1 MKALNDLISEAKLS
15 GYKDKINLNQMK
27 DNYEQYQNLF
37 LSMSE
42 VMNDINNDS
51 EGSIPLT
58 KSEIDIYH
66 SQIEQNEI
74 FESLCND
81 KNILYLS
88 EEMLNQEIEELTSE
102 IEKIDKET
110 IRMSSLC
117 KNEQEENEKLQREM
131 NSISNT
137 EQKFLS
143 EQLCKLKE
151 DFLSKINN
159 KCKALN
165 KSIVSIISELDYNI
179 KRCNSSSIQKFII
192 GYRKMN
198 NEKFDTIFNKLVELL
213 NEYLQ
218 WFNSEISSSLNSKEN
233 LVDVNALAFLYEKI
247 AKISNAEVE
256 LKKNILLKRI
266 KLSKEQYKNKIIN
279 DYIVDNSILNKENET
294 VISSYDLEKLIER
307 SFDNEKEKIKYKYTN
322 IKNKYNYEIYNN
334 LLLKNKQSEI
344 TFIENFTKLE
354 NVINS
359 IYPYLLC
366 DLNVTQEIYDQI
378 SEIIEI
384 YTKNQNKISIQQAK
398 LRKMYNESESPI
410 NKITIDDRDFVLLDI
425 GRMMIK
431 ENKRNT
437 KVKIYELKEVIANA
451 LNFLQLSNDNKV
463 LKQFFEEVFDN
474 SQLQMKMLNEMNKKE
489 SIIPKVKKYK
499 NCLVDYEEEFIEIIN
514 EFNTKINSVHIQ
526 GKNKNYIS
534 LYQAVFLYLFHK
546 DIYKKEISD
555 LYSIPTAPR
564 FVKSCRRR
572 NPARLLEK
580 RAENRPG
587 AKLNCPGADTVFE

>member
-256 LKKNILLKRI
+256 LKKNTLLKRI

-279 DYIVDNSILNKENET
+279 DYIVDNTILNKENET

-555 LYSIPTAPR
+555 LYSIPTII
-564 FVKSCRRR
+564 KINS
-572 NPARLLEK
+572 K
-580 RAENRPG
+580 
-587 AKLNCPGADTVFE
+587 

>member
-279 DYIVDNSILNKENET
+279 DYIVDNTILNKENET

-378 SEIIEI
+378 NEIIEI

-555 LYSIPTAPR
+555 LYSIPTIIQINS
-564 FVKSCRRR
+564 K
-572 NPARLLEK
+572 
-580 RAENRPG
+580 
-587 AKLNCPGADTVFE
+587 

>member
-233 LVDVNALAFLYEKI
+233 LVDVNALAFLSEKI

-279 DYIVDNSILNKENET
+279 DYIVDNTILNKENET

-555 LYSIPTAPR
+555 LYSIPTII
-564 FVKSCRRR
+564 KINS
-572 NPARLLEK
+572 K
-580 RAENRPG
+580 
-587 AKLNCPGADTVFE
+587 

>member
-279 DYIVDNSILNKENET
+279 DYIVDNTILNKENET

-555 LYSIPTAPR
+555 LYSIPTII
-564 FVKSCRRR
+564 KINS
-572 NPARLLEK
+572 K
-580 RAENRPG
+580 
-587 AKLNCPGADTVFE
+587 

>member
-81 KNILYLS
+81 TNILYLS

-233 LVDVNALAFLYEKI
+233 LVDVNALAFLDEKI

-279 DYIVDNSILNKENET
+279 DYIVDNTILNKENET

-555 LYSIPTAPR
+555 LYSIPTII
-564 FVKSCRRR
+564 KINS
-572 NPARLLEK
+572 K
-580 RAENRPG
+580 
-587 AKLNCPGADTVFE
+587 

>member
-256 LKKNILLKRI
+256 LKKNVLLKRI

-279 DYIVDNSILNKENET
+279 DYIVDNTILNKENET

-451 LNFLQLSNDNKV
+451 LTFLQLSNDNKV

-546 DIYKKEISD
+546 DFYKKEISD
-555 LYSIPTAPR
+555 LYSIPTIITINS
-564 FVKSCRRR
+564 K
-572 NPARLLEK
+572 
-580 RAENRPG
+580 
-587 AKLNCPGADTVFE
+587 

>member
-1 MKALNDLISEAKLS
+1 M
-15 GYKDKINLNQMK
+15 
-27 DNYEQYQNLF
+27 
-37 LSMSE
+37 
-42 VMNDINNDS
+42 
-51 EGSIPLT
+51 
-58 KSEIDIYH
+58 
-66 SQIEQNEI
+66 
-74 FESLCND
+74 
-81 KNILYLS
+81 
-88 EEMLNQEIEELTSE
+88 
-102 IEKIDKET
+102 
-110 IRMSSLC
+110 
-117 KNEQEENEKLQREM
+117 
-131 NSISNT
+131 
-137 EQKFLS
+137 
-143 EQLCKLKE
+143 
-151 DFLSKINN
+151 
-159 KCKALN
+159 
-165 KSIVSIISELDYNI
+165 
-179 KRCNSSSIQKFII
+179 
-192 GYRKMN
+192 
-198 NEKFDTIFNKLVELL
+198 
-213 NEYLQ
+213 
-218 WFNSEISSSLNSKEN
+218 
-233 LVDVNALAFLYEKI
+233 
-247 AKISNAEVE
+247 
-256 LKKNILLKRI
+256 
-266 KLSKEQYKNKIIN
+266 
-279 DYIVDNSILNKENET
+279 
-294 VISSYDLEKLIER
+294 
-307 SFDNEKEKIKYKYTN
+307 
-322 IKNKYNYEIYNN
+322 
-334 LLLKNKQSEI
+334 
-344 TFIENFTKLE
+344 E

-534 LYQAVFLYLFHK
+534 LYKAVFLYLFHK

-555 LYSIPTAPR
+555 LYSIPTII
-564 FVKSCRRR
+564 KINS
-572 NPARLLEK
+572 K
-580 RAENRPG
+580 
-587 AKLNCPGADTVFE
+587 

>member
-1 MKALNDLISEAKLS
+1 M
-15 GYKDKINLNQMK
+15 
-27 DNYEQYQNLF
+27 
-37 LSMSE
+37 
-42 VMNDINNDS
+42 
-51 EGSIPLT
+51 
-58 KSEIDIYH
+58 
-66 SQIEQNEI
+66 
-74 FESLCND
+74 
-81 KNILYLS
+81 
-88 EEMLNQEIEELTSE
+88 
-102 IEKIDKET
+102 
-110 IRMSSLC
+110 
-117 KNEQEENEKLQREM
+117 
-131 NSISNT
+131 
-137 EQKFLS
+137 
-143 EQLCKLKE
+143 
-151 DFLSKINN
+151 
-159 KCKALN
+159 
-165 KSIVSIISELDYNI
+165 
-179 KRCNSSSIQKFII
+179 
-192 GYRKMN
+192 
-198 NEKFDTIFNKLVELL
+198 
-213 NEYLQ
+213 
-218 WFNSEISSSLNSKEN
+218 NSKEN

-279 DYIVDNSILNKENET
+279 DYIVDNTILNKENET

-499 NCLVDYEEEFIEIIN
+499 NCLVDYEEEFSEIIN

-555 LYSIPTAPR
+555 LYSIPTII
-564 FVKSCRRR
+564 KINS
-572 NPARLLEK
+572 K
-580 RAENRPG
+580 
-587 AKLNCPGADTVFE
+587 

>member
-198 NEKFDTIFNKLVELL
+198 NEKFDTIFNKLVQLL

-279 DYIVDNSILNKENET
+279 DYIVDNTILNKENET

-354 NVINS
+354 NIINS

-384 YTKNQNKISIQQAK
+384 YTKNQNKISIQRAK

-499 NCLVDYEEEFIEIIN
+499 NCLVDYEEEGIEIIK
-514 EFNTKINSVHIQ
+514 EFDTKIKSVHMQ

-555 LYSIPTAPR
+555 LYSIPTII
-564 FVKSCRRR
+564 KINS
-572 NPARLLEK
+572 K
-580 RAENRPG
+580 
-587 AKLNCPGADTVFE
+587 

>member
-233 LVDVNALAFLYEKI
+233 LVDVNALAFLSEKI

-279 DYIVDNSILNKENET
+279 DYIVDNTILNKENET

-354 NVINS
+354 NIINS

-555 LYSIPTAPR
+555 LYSIPTII
-564 FVKSCRRR
+564 KINS
-572 NPARLLEK
+572 K
-580 RAENRPG
+580 
-587 AKLNCPGADTVFE
+587 

>member
-66 SQIEQNEI
+66 SQIEQSEI

-151 DFLSKINN
+151 DFLSKINS
-159 KCKALN
+159 KCKSLN

-279 DYIVDNSILNKENET
+279 DYIVDNTILNKENET

-555 LYSIPTAPR
+555 LYSIPTII
-564 FVKSCRRR
+564 KINS
-572 NPARLLEK
+572 K
-580 RAENRPG
+580 
-587 AKLNCPGADTVFE
+587 

>member
-1 MKALNDLISEAKLS
+1 MKALNDLICEAKLC
-15 GYKDKINLNQMK
+15 GYKDKINVSQIK
-27 DNYEQYQNLF
+27 ENYTQYQNIF

-42 VMNDINNDS
+42 IMNDINNDS
-51 EGSIPLT
+51 EGNIPLT
-58 KSEIDIYH
+58 KSEIELYH
-66 SQIEQNEI
+66 SQIEKNEI
-74 FESLCND
+74 FDNLCND

-117 KNEQEENEKLQREM
+117 KNEQDENEKLQRQM

-151 DFLSKINN
+151 DFLSKINS
-159 KCKALN
+159 KCKSLN

-198 NEKFDTIFNKLVELL
+198 NEKFDIIFNKLVELL

-247 AKISNAEVE
+247 AKVSNAELE

-279 DYIVDNSILNKENET
+279 DYIVDNTILKKENET
-294 VISSYDLEKLIER
+294 VISSYDLEKIIER
-307 SFDNEKEKIKYKYTN
+307 SVDNEKEKIKYKYTN

-344 TFIENFTKLE
+344 TFIDNFTKLE
-354 NVINS
+354 NIINS

-384 YTKNQNKISIQQAK
+384 YTKNQNKISTQQAK
-398 LRKMYNESESPI
+398 LRKIYNESESPI

-425 GRMMIK
+425 GKAMIK
-431 ENKRNT
+431 ESKRNT

-451 LNFLQLSNDNKV
+451 MNFLQFSNENKV
-463 LKQFFEEVFDN
+463 LRQFFEEIFKN
-474 SQLQMKMLNEMNKKE
+474 SNLQMKMLNEMNRKE
-489 SIIPKVKKYK
+489 SIIPIVKKYK

-514 EFNTKINSVHIQ
+514 EFNTKIHSVHIQ

-555 LYSIPTAPR
+555 LYSIPTII
-564 FVKSCRRR
+564 KINS
-572 NPARLLEK
+572 K
-580 RAENRPG
+580 
-587 AKLNCPGADTVFE
+587 

>member
-256 LKKNILLKRI
+256 LKKNVLLKRI

-279 DYIVDNSILNKENET
+279 DYIVDNTILNKENET

-451 LNFLQLSNDNKV
+451 LTFLQLSNDNKV

-555 LYSIPTAPR
+555 LYSIPTII
-564 FVKSCRRR
+564 KINS
-572 NPARLLEK
+572 K
-580 RAENRPG
+580 
-587 AKLNCPGADTVFE
+587 

>member
-15 GYKDKINLNQMK
+15 GYKGKINLNQMK

-143 EQLCKLKE
+143 DQLCKLKE

-279 DYIVDNSILNKENET
+279 DYIVDNTILNKENDEEIT
-294 VISSYDLEKLIER
+294 IYGNTQEELEKA
-307 SFDNEKEKIKYKYTN
+307 
-322 IKNKYNYEIYNN
+322 
-334 LLLKNKQSEI
+334 
-344 TFIENFTKLE
+344 
-354 NVINS
+354 V
-359 IYPYLLC
+359 
-366 DLNVTQEIYDQI
+366 
-378 SEIIEI
+378 
-384 YTKNQNKISIQQAK
+384 A
-398 LRKMYNESESPI
+398 
-410 NKITIDDRDFVLLDI
+410 LLDVNP
-425 GRMMIK
+425 K
-431 ENKRNT
+431 
-437 KVKIYELKEVIANA
+437 KI
-451 LNFLQLSNDNKV
+451 
-463 LKQFFEEVFDN
+463 
-474 SQLQMKMLNEMNKKE
+474 
-489 SIIPKVKKYK
+489 
-499 NCLVDYEEEFIEIIN
+499 
-514 EFNTKINSVHIQ
+514 
-526 GKNKNYIS
+526 
-534 LYQAVFLYLFHK
+534 
-546 DIYKKEISD
+546 
-555 LYSIPTAPR
+555 
-564 FVKSCRRR
+564 
-572 NPARLLEK
+572 LLE
-580 RAENRPG
+580 P
-587 AKLNCPGADTVFE
+587 

>member
-233 LVDVNALAFLYEKI
+233 LVDVNALAFLSEKI

-279 DYIVDNSILNKENET
+279 DYIVDNTILNKENET

-463 LKQFFEEVFDN
+463 LKQIFEEVFDN

-555 LYSIPTAPR
+555 LYSIPTII
-564 FVKSCRRR
+564 KINS
-572 NPARLLEK
+572 K
-580 RAENRPG
+580 
-587 AKLNCPGADTVFE
+587 

>member
-51 EGSIPLT
+51 EGSIPLA

-279 DYIVDNSILNKENET
+279 DYIVDNTILNKENET

-555 LYSIPTAPR
+555 LYSIPTII
-564 FVKSCRRR
+564 KINS
-572 NPARLLEK
+572 K
-580 RAENRPG
+580 
-587 AKLNCPGADTVFE
+587 

>member
-15 GYKDKINLNQMK
+15 GYKDKINLHQMK

-247 AKISNAEVE
+247 AKISDAEVE

-279 DYIVDNSILNKENET
+279 DYIVDNTILNKENET

-555 LYSIPTAPR
+555 LYSIPTII
-564 FVKSCRRR
+564 KINS
-572 NPARLLEK
+572 K
-580 RAENRPG
+580 
-587 AKLNCPGADTVFE
+587 

>member
-279 DYIVDNSILNKENET
+279 DYIVDNTILNKENET

-378 SEIIEI
+378 NEIIEI

-451 LNFLQLSNDNKV
+451 LNFSQLSNDNKV

-555 LYSIPTAPR
+555 LYSIPTIIQINS
-564 FVKSCRRR
+564 K
-572 NPARLLEK
+572 
-580 RAENRPG
+580 
-587 AKLNCPGADTVFE
+587 

>member
-279 DYIVDNSILNKENET
+279 DYIVDNTILNKENET

-354 NVINS
+354 NIINS

-384 YTKNQNKISIQQAK
+384 YTKNQNKISIQQSK

-555 LYSIPTAPR
+555 LYSIPTII
-564 FVKSCRRR
+564 KINS
-572 NPARLLEK
+572 K
-580 RAENRPG
+580 
-587 AKLNCPGADTVFE
+587 

>member
-279 DYIVDNSILNKENET
+279 DYIVDNTILNKENET

-474 SQLQMKMLNEMNKKE
+474 SQLQMKMLNEMNNKE

-555 LYSIPTAPR
+555 LYSIPTII
-564 FVKSCRRR
+564 KINS
-572 NPARLLEK
+572 K
-580 RAENRPG
+580 
-587 AKLNCPGADTVFE
+587 

>member
-233 LVDVNALAFLYEKI
+233 LVDVNALAFLDEKI

-279 DYIVDNSILNKENET
+279 DYIVDNTILNKENET

-555 LYSIPTAPR
+555 LYSIPTII
-564 FVKSCRRR
+564 KINS
-572 NPARLLEK
+572 K
-580 RAENRPG
+580 
-587 AKLNCPGADTVFE
+587 

>member
-66 SQIEQNEI
+66 SQIEQSEI

-279 DYIVDNSILNKENET
+279 DYIVDNTILNKENET

-555 LYSIPTAPR
+555 LYSIPTII
-564 FVKSCRRR
+564 KINS
-572 NPARLLEK
+572 K
-580 RAENRPG
+580 
-587 AKLNCPGADTVFE
+587 

>member
-74 FESLCND
+74 FDSLCND

-233 LVDVNALAFLYEKI
+233 LVDVNALAFLDEKI

-279 DYIVDNSILNKENET
+279 DYIVDNTILNKENET

-555 LYSIPTAPR
+555 LYSIPTII
-564 FVKSCRRR
+564 KINS
-572 NPARLLEK
+572 K
-580 RAENRPG
+580 
-587 AKLNCPGADTVFE
+587 

>member
-279 DYIVDNSILNKENET
+279 DYIVDNTILNKENET

-499 NCLVDYEEEFIEIIN
+499 NCLVDYEEEFSEIIN

-555 LYSIPTAPR
+555 LYSIPTII
-564 FVKSCRRR
+564 KINS
-572 NPARLLEK
+572 K
-580 RAENRPG
+580 
-587 AKLNCPGADTVFE
+587 

>member
-279 DYIVDNSILNKENET
+279 DYIVDNTILNKENET

-384 YTKNQNKISIQQAK
+384 YTKNQNKISIQQSK

-555 LYSIPTAPR
+555 LYSIPTII
-564 FVKSCRRR
+564 KINS
-572 NPARLLEK
+572 K
-580 RAENRPG
+580 
-587 AKLNCPGADTVFE
+587 

>member
-279 DYIVDNSILNKENET
+279 DYIVDNTILNKENET
-294 VISSYDLEKLIER
+294 VISSYDLEKLIVR

-555 LYSIPTAPR
+555 LYSIPTII
-564 FVKSCRRR
+564 KINS
-572 NPARLLEK
+572 K
-580 RAENRPG
+580 
-587 AKLNCPGADTVFE
+587 